1 MVNKEYGHKTEFKL
15 KFFYIFPQEPC
26 ETAILQSFLHKKLA
40 IPKVVLQNAAIR
52 LFWGN
57 MEKEMKLCFKSFG
70 DQYAKKYDFLSRTS
84 KIGIFGANRAY
95 NS

>member
-1 MVNKEYGHKTEFKL
+1 M
-15 KFFYIFPQEPC
+15 
-26 ETAILQSFLHKKLA
+26 A

-70 DQYAKKYDFLSRTS
+70 DQYVKKYDFLSRTS

-95 NS
+95 KSIKWAWIPEEQDKYTMDTGQSNLSHQ